1 MQVIRKVNGAIDG
14 ETPDVEDQYGEQ
26 TCDRIKK
33 AELKA
38 GLDKFSAD
46 AVLGMTVN
54 LQRGALGLVKVG

>member
-1 MQVIRKVNGAIDG
+1 MQVIRKVNGATDG
-14 ETPDVEDQYGEQ
+14 QTSGMEDQYGEQ

-54 LQRGALGLVKVG
+54 LQRGALGLVKVD